1 MFYTGIGVAFWRFT
15 AFVAIMEYF
24 VRHRMTAII
33 LSGLGRFIG
42 IVVGYGILAKPY
54 QDARSVCILYQ
65 YCYPFVCN
73 ESLNKFKSKLQK
85 QFHIHVHVQM
95 ISNGI
100 NPKLILEPHRI
111 SMYTNIFH
119 VILHF
124 LVHSS
129 TYIVLGQRNMYMYMY
144 IVSDLSFCLNFRL
157 RCSFSLAVKIIC
169 CSHLLAI
176 LPRFLSK
183 LNNVRYVCHRLI

>member
-1 MFYTGIGVAFWRFT
+1 MVMFYTGIGVAFWRFT

-65 YCYPFVCN
+65 YCYPIVCN
-73 ESLNKFKSKLQK
+73 GSLNKFKSKLQK

-100 NPKLILEPHRI
+100 NPMLILEPYRI

-119 VILHF
+119 VILHL
-124 LVHSS
+124 LVHTSRYIYRVRPEKYVHVYRFRLIFLFKFSS
-129 TYIVLGQRNMYMYMY
+129 TI
-144 IVSDLSFCLNFRL
+144 FF
-157 RCSFSLAVKIIC
+157 LA
-169 CSHLLAI
+169 S
-176 LPRFLSK
+176 S
-183 LNNVRYVCHRLI
+183 